1 MQSLFR
7 QDPLFFQVKDDTVLI
22 SANSQNPEVN
32 DPNAYTLEFL
42 QREQKRQ
49 IDKTPVPNRVFRFL
63 SGSWFML
70 GPAIVAATLILYG
83 VVQLYLKRIS
93 GQEK

>member
-1 MQSLFR
+1 
-7 QDPLFFQVKDDTVLI
+7 
-22 SANSQNPEVN
+22 
-32 DPNAYTLEFL
+32 
-42 QREQKRQ
+42 
-49 IDKTPVPNRVFRFL
+49 
-63 SGSWFML
+63 ML

>member
-1 MQSLFR
+1 MR
-7 QDPLFFQVKDDTVLI
+7 QDPLFFQLKEDTVLI
-22 SANSQNPEVN
+22 SANSTNPEAY

-42 QREQKRQ
+42 QREPQRTV
-49 IDKTPVPNRVFRFL
+49 DKTPVPRKVFRFV
-63 SGSWFML
+63 STSWFML

-83 VVQLYLKRIS
+83 VVQAYLKRVA